1 MPRVPSLDDDDY
13 LEIEEAIACT
23 ARGRAF
29 LRTRDRRASLIA
41 ADERRKVVVELANLL
56 DSRQRA
62 GAVSIDVLQRDLKE
76 LRDHIERSKG
86 EIAALVGKDGK
97 ALSAPRLNGA
107 TEELYEIVASTERA
121 TSEILEATE
130 WIQERVTSLGLS
142 DAERQEFDQRCME
155 IFTACSFQDITG
167 QRIAKVVATMSYV
180 EQRVITMM
188 SMWGTDA
195 TDHEPPAVRTTMDG
209 NRSRDVGE
217 ASAVPDAESSLLN
230 GPQLPGHGLGQDAVD
245 ALFGGSDAST
255 AETKTPPPAKPVPPE
270 ARPAPKA
277 EASAPPAP
285 KQAAKPAVAKKSA
298 PPPAPPSL
306 APAASA
312 AKLDQSAVDALFN

>member
-13 LEIEEAIACT
+13 LEIEEAVAST

-29 LRTRDRRASLIA
+29 LRMRDGRASLITA
-41 ADERRKVVVELANLL
+41 GDRRKIVTELADLL

-62 GAVSIDVLQRDLKE
+62 AAVNIDVLQRDLKE

-130 WIQERVTSLGLS
+130 WVQERVTSLGLS
-142 DAERQEFDQRCME
+142 DAERQEFEQRCME

-188 SMWGTDA
+188 SMWDA
-195 TDHEPPAVRTTMDG
+195 DGADHEAAAVRTTIDG
-209 NRSRDVGE
+209 NRPRETDGTPS
-217 ASAVPDAESSLLN
+217 VPDAESSLLN

-245 ALFGGSDAST
+245 ALFGAAATPAAAPSAPAPAPAKAPSPE
-255 AETKTPPPAKPVPPE
+255 ARSEPKPAPTPPPAPKP
-270 ARPAPKA
+270 
-277 EASAPPAP
+277 
-285 KQAAKPAVAKKSA
+285 AAKPAAAKKPA
-298 PPPAPPSL
+298 PPP
-306 APAASA
+306 PAAATAPA